1 LNPALNPGQLL
12 AHYHIQE
19 RLGEGGMG
27 VVYKA
32 LDTHLDRTVAIKV
45 LPRQAVAD
53 PVRLQRFVQEA
64 RAASALEHA
73 NIVTIHDVAEVEGE
87 HFIVMQYVAGQTLRA
102 RLLRSRLEL
111 NEVLRYAIQIADA
124 FARAHAKGIIHRDLK
139 PENVMVSEE
148 GQVKILDFGLA
159 KLTESG
165 ESYSD
170 SAPTRT
176 MKEVRTEDGQL
187 LGTTPYMSPEQAQ
200 GKRVDA
206 RSDIF
211 AFGTILYEMVTGRRP
226 FRGDNRVA
234 VLSAIVREEPEKMSD
249 VPQELEKLILR
260 ALRKDPDRRWQ
271 SMADVRVA
279 LAEIKEESE
288 SGQTA
293 PLPLQPSRWRWK
305 AALIVGLPVLALLAA
320 GYWYGL
326 AHRPAPPAAAPKVIP
341 ITSYPG
347 QEINP
352 ALSPDGRQIAFS
364 WDGDSGGNF
373 DLYVKQIDT
382 GTPLRLTIDPAP
394 DLAPAWSPDGQSLA
408 FFREGQI
415 HVVSALGGP
424 ARRLTGAVFPSVAWS
439 PDGRLL
445 AVSDQI
451 STGGPWAIFL
461 FSPETGERRRLSSP
475 AAGSRGDRSPAF
487 SPDGQT
493 VAFVRYHSPG
503 ASEVNTVSVLE
514 PTPKERRILSGF
526 NIEHIAWMPDGL
538 SFIYGIQPG
547 GTLVRVPV
555 PGGEPK
561 PVEVAG
567 ESAGWPS
574 VSVSPLEGGRLWRL
588 AFHRDIRDRDLWLVA
603 GPGPEGRASPS
614 EALAPTRVAA
624 STRVE
629 GEPQFSPDGQRI
641 AFSSNRSGNAEIW
654 VADRDGRNPVQIT
667 TVRGPQVGSP
677 RWSADGQWI
686 AMDRREGGQTDIYVV
701 ASQGGFVRRLTSE
714 SSDEVRPSWSRDGR
728 WVYFG
733 SNRSGAW
740 QVWRMPAQG
749 GAAIQITRHGGRESF
764 ESADGRFV
772 YYAKA
777 FPEAGISKASVEG
790 GQETQ
795 VLDQGVQGAWAVTE
809 RGVFV
814 ASWGPDREPAILLFD
829 FSTGTLIRGAG
840 VPKDWTPPDR
850 STCFTVS
857 PDSRWIVYARTEMMG
872 SDILMLE
879 DFR

>member
-1 LNPALNPGQLL
+1 LNPALNPGRLL

-32 LDTHLDRTVAIKV
+32 LDTHLDRIVAIKV

-53 PVRLQRFVQEA
+53 PGKLQRFVQEA

-87 HFIVMQYVAGQTLRA
+87 HFIVMQYVAGETLRA
-102 RLLRSRLEL
+102 RLLRSRLEF
-111 NEVLRYAIQIADA
+111 NEILRYAIQIADA
-124 FARAHAKGIIHRDLK
+124 LARAHAKGIIHRDLK

-200 GKRVDA
+200 GKKVDA

-234 VLSAIVREEPEKMSD
+234 VLSAIVRE
-249 VPQELEKLILR
+249 
-260 ALRKDPDRRWQ
+260 
-271 SMADVRVA
+271 
-279 LAEIKEESE
+279 
-288 SGQTA
+288 
-293 PLPLQPSRWRWK
+293 
-305 AALIVGLPVLALLAA
+305 
-320 GYWYGL
+320 
-326 AHRPAPPAAAPKVIP
+326 
-341 ITSYPG
+341 
-347 QEINP
+347 
-352 ALSPDGRQIAFS
+352 
-364 WDGDSGGNF
+364 
-373 DLYVKQIDT
+373 
-382 GTPLRLTIDPAP
+382 
-394 DLAPAWSPDGQSLA
+394 
-408 FFREGQI
+408 
-415 HVVSALGGP
+415 
-424 ARRLTGAVFPSVAWS
+424 
-439 PDGRLL
+439 
-445 AVSDQI
+445 
-451 STGGPWAIFL
+451 
-461 FSPETGERRRLSSP
+461 
-475 AAGSRGDRSPAF
+475 
-487 SPDGQT
+487 
-493 VAFVRYHSPG
+493 
-503 ASEVNTVSVLE
+503 

-526 NIEHIAWMPDGL
+526 NLEHIAWMPDGL

-603 GPGPEGRASPS
+603 GPGPEGRPSPS

-641 AFSSNRSGNAEIW
+641 AFSSNRSGNVEIW

-686 AMDRREGGQTDIYVV
+686 AMDHREGGQTDIYVV

-740 QVWRMPAQG
+740 QVWKIPAQG
-749 GAAIQITRHGGRESF
+749 GAAIQVTRHGGRESF

-777 FPEAGISKASVEG
+777 FPEAGISKVSVEG

-814 ASWGPDREPAILLFD
+814 ASWGPNRESAILLFD
-829 FSTGTLIRGAG
+829 FSTGTLIGGAG
-840 VPKDWTPPDR
+840 VPKGWTPPDR